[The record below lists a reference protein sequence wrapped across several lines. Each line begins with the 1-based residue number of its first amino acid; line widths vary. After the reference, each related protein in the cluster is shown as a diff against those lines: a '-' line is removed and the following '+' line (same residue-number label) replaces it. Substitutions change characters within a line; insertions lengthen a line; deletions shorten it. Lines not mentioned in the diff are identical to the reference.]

1 MCHDRGYL
9 VAQHE
14 LDQTLEEFINQFGDK
29 PSERRPARSELLI
42 LVQHA
47 NDTTGEKSVLT
58 IRTCFVMFLQNK
70 C

>member
-14 LDQTLEEFINQFGDK
+14 LDQTLEEFVETFGDK
-29 PSERRPARSELLI
+29 PSERRPARTDLLI

-47 NDTTGEKSVLT
+47 NDPTGK
-58 IRTCFVMFLQNK
+58 IHQIIP
-70 C
+70 